1 MLCFTIFLNLT
12 DSNGP
17 VLSTIEL
24 NTELCVCSKLYGV
37 SYSITLPD
45 DKTCKLHTNTC
56 SLYLQLTSILSE
68 SIIVSSRWAIVR
80 IVQ

>member
-24 NTELCVCSKLYGV
+24 NTESCVCSKLYGV

-45 DKTCKLHTNTC
+45 DKTC
-56 SLYLQLTSILSE
+56 
-68 SIIVSSRWAIVR
+68 
-80 IVQ
+80 